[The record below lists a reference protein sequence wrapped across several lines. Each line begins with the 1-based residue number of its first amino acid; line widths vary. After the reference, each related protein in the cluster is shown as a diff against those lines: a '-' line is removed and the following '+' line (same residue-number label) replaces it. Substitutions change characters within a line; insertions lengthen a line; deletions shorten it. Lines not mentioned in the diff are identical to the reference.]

1 LNSPG
6 KGSPGQI
13 VWLYSRIR
21 EIDERVWERGK
32 ISNCKG
38 LNGVFIEMIKTN
50 VPREQPLH
58 QLCTPDTLKSSFV
71 I

>member
-1 LNSPG
+1 MNSPG

-13 VWLYSRIR
+13 EWLYSR
-21 EIDERVWERGK
+21 EIDESVWEGGK
-32 ISNCKG
+32 FSNCKG
-38 LNGVFIEMIKTN
+38 LNGVFIDMIKKN
-50 VPREQPLH
+50 VPREQSLP